1 MVFVTGGTG
10 LLGAHLITQLVKQQ
24 HQVRALYRSEIPV
37 MEGADQVQWI
47 KGDIL
52 DTSLLADAMENV
64 RQVYH
69 CAGMVSFNPKQKE
82 ILHKTNVE
90 GTANV
95 VNACLAA
102 GVEKLVHVSS
112 VAALGRLRQ
121 HKMINETMVWTEE
134 TSNSEYGKTK
144 YLGEMEVWRGV
155 GEGLQCVIVNPSIIL
170 GAGDWG
176 GGSSALFKNVY
187 KEFPWYTDGV
197 TGFVDVA
204 DVALA
209 MQMLMNSNIAGQRF
223 IVSAANVGY
232 HQLFTEI
239 AQFFGKKPAY
249 KKVTPFLA
257 ALVWRMEALK
267 EIFTGKRP
275 LLTRETAKT
284 AQAKVYFDNTKL
296 IKYLPAFSYTPVTAT
311 LERICNELKINYHL
325 A

>member
-1 MVFVTGGTG
+1 M
-10 LLGAHLITQLVKQQ
+10 GAHLITQLVKQH
-24 HQVRALYRSEIPV
+24 HQVRALYRSEKPE

-47 KGDIL
+47 QGDIL
-52 DTSLLADAMENV
+52 DTSLLAEAMENV

-102 GVEKLVHVSS
+102 RVEKLVHVSS

-204 DVALA
+204 DVACA
-209 MQMLMNSNIAGQRF
+209 MQLLMNSPITGQRF
-223 IVSAANVGY
+223 IVSAANIGY
-232 HQLFTEI
+232 HELFTEI
-239 AQFFGKKPAY
+239 AQLFGKKPAN
-249 KKVTPFLA
+249 KKVTPFMA
-257 ALVWRMEALK
+257 ALVWRIEALK
-267 EIFTGKRP
+267 AAFTGKRP

-311 LERICNELKINYHL
+311 LQRICNELKTIYHL